1 MNLKWI
7 ISILVIFISLP
18 VLIHN
23 SLANY
28 ANVIQVSYAHLDHLP
43 HYNSGGNRYSWGN
56 YSSYMALEPEYGVAK
71 EKPTAIEF
79 SIQDRHN
86 NDVYNVTTQVEIYET
101 INGERVHVFPW
112 TFREIGDFVLYYV
125 FPRTGSY
132 QIVLSILDDNY
143 EDIVQQDGNNN
154 IPNPDIIRT
163 PDPARSFLSTTSDC
177 NCDRTIFNITIF
189 PSITR
194 LSLFQQLCILLISSF

>member
-163 PDPARSFLSTTSDC
+163 ADPARSFLSTTSDC